1 MKRGKG
7 EFVISHWRKSDN
19 PKDLLREMR
28 ERYKSNPK
36 YAKLLHGAASAL
48 LKGQQVVVEGKP
60 NAQKV
65 LRDVLGKLR
74 DEGTADV
81 PTGKAGKWQYLKDD
95 KHRYTGTKVWQKVS
109 RARAWGVC
117 MDAGTR
123 DMPLKLMRVLGY
135 AADITREQARLIER
149 AHFPK
154 FIVLVEPTEERRDTA
169 YDLDPQENEH
179 FRDDKGLYDAA
190 GVLQAPSRRS
200 ESEEAWYPYHE
211 VGGIGSPDCRW
222 SKAYRRI
229 SYSGAARTQHSKDH
243 KARCVAEIKRY
254 QRRAA
259 LGPNPPAYV
268 GYSNEEIDAA
278 AAHHDQLK
286 LDEVEVRRYAI
297 TDAPET
303 TLELLER
310 ELAETP
316 GKAPKGLIA
325 ALAKERLAAQ
335 KRDELYRRHVDG
347 FAALERAVS
356 RV

>member
-19 PKDLLREMR
+19 PKDLLKEVR

-48 LKGQQVVVEGKP
+48 LKGQQVIVEGKP

-65 LRDVLGKLR
+65 LRGVLGKLR
-74 DEGTADV
+74 DQGTADV
-81 PTGKAGKWQYLKDD
+81 PEGAAGKWQYLKDD
-95 KHRYTGTKVWQKVS
+95 RHRYTQMRVWQKVS
-109 RARAWGVC
+109 RAQAWGVC

-123 DMPLKLMRVLGY
+123 EMPLKLMWVLGY

-154 FIVLVEPTEERRDTA
+154 FIVLVEPPEERRDTS
-169 YDLDPQENEH
+169 YDLDAQQNEH
-179 FRDDKGLYDAA
+179 FRDDRGEYDTA
-190 GVLQAPSRRS
+190 GVLQAPSYRPG
-200 ESEEAWYPYHE
+200 SEEAWYEYHE

-229 SYSGAARTQHSKDH
+229 SYSGAARTQHSKDY
-243 KARCVAEIKRY
+243 KARCVAEIERY
-254 QRRAA
+254 QQRAA

-325 ALAKERLAAQ
+325 ALAKERLAARRQ
-335 KRDELYRRHVDG
+335 AELHRQHVEG
-347 FAALERAVS
+347 MAALERAALQV
-356 RV
+356 